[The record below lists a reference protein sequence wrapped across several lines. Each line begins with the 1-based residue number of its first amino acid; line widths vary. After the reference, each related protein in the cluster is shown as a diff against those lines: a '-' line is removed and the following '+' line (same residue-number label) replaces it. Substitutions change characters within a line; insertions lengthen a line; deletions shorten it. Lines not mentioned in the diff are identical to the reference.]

1 MSRIG
6 KIPVAIP
13 SGVDVKQDGQDITV
27 KGPKGQLALTLHPGV
42 SATVEDSQVVLS
54 IPEGQE
60 KELSPFYGLD
70 RALLHNNVVGVTEGY
85 KKELEIVGTGYLAK
99 LSGNKVELSIGFSH
113 PVFVE
118 IPSDLTVEIAKPTE
132 ISITGIDKQKVGHL
146 AAVIRKVR
154 KPEPYKG
161 KGIRYKGEI
170 VKIKPGKQLGAGG

>member
-6 KIPVAIP
+6 KIPVTIP
-13 SGVDVKQDGQDITV
+13 SGVSVKQDGQKLTV
-27 KGPKGQLALTLHPGV
+27 KGPKGELPLTLHPGI
-42 SATVEDSQVVLS
+42 SASVEEKAVVLS
-54 IPEGQE
+54 VPEDRE

-70 RALLHNNVVGVTEGY
+70 RSLLQNVVIGVTEGY

-99 LSGNKVELSIGFSH
+99 LSGKKVELSIGFSH

-118 IPSDLTVEIAKPTE
+118 VPSDITVEVPKPTE
-132 ISITGIDKQKVGHL
+132 ITITGIDKQKVGHL

-161 KGIRYKGEI
+161 KGIRYKGEV

>member
-6 KIPVAIP
+6 KQPVAIP
-13 SGVDVKQDGQDITV
+13 SGVDVKQDGQNITV
-27 KGPKGQLALTLHPGV
+27 KGPKGQLALTLHAGI
-42 SATVEDSQVVLS
+42 SATVEEKRICLS
-54 IPEGQE
+54 ITEGQE

-70 RALLHNNVVGVTEGY
+70 RALLQNNVIGVTEGY

-99 LSGNKVELSIGFSH
+99 LSGKKVELSIGFSH
-113 PVFVE
+113 PVFIE
-118 IPSDLTVEIAKPTE
+118 IPADLTVEIAKPTE
-132 ISITGIDKQKVGHL
+132 IAISGIDKQKVGHL

-161 KGIRYKGEI
+161 KGIRYKGEV

>member
-6 KIPVAIP
+6 KQPVVIP
-13 SGVDVKQDGQDITV
+13 SGVDVKQDGQQITV
-27 KGPKGQLALTLHPGV
+27 KGPKGQLALTLHAGISAAVEEKLV
-42 SATVEDSQVVLS
+42 SLS

-70 RALLHNNVVGVTEGY
+70 RALLQNNVIGVTEGY

-99 LSGNKVELSIGFSH
+99 LAGKKVELSIGFSH
-113 PVFVE
+113 PVFID
-118 IPSDLTVEIAKPTE
+118 IPSDLEVEIPKPTE